1 MRVSVKSIVFAIVA
15 GCLATETQAQARAW
29 IVDDSH
35 EWPVRAFD
43 QSTLTINDGVASVLV
58 FAGWNAPVRR
68 SEGTYDFVLT
78 QSEIDCRGKRLRHLE
93 GVGFRY
99 GANTPSYHK
108 AEAEGWQTMDP
119 ASRWANF
126 MSLICNAAPGFS
138 NPYGRSTVEV
148 IRLAEERSSR

>member
-1 MRVSVKSIVFAIVA
+1 MSIVIKSIALAIVA
-15 GCLATETQAQARAW
+15 GCLATEAQAQFRTW
-29 IVDDSH
+29 IVDDSP

-68 SEGTYDFVLT
+68 SEGTYDFVLN

-99 GANTPSYHK
+99 GANTPSYHQT
-108 AEAEGWQTMDP
+108 EAEGWQTMDP

-126 MSLICNAAPGFS
+126 MSLICNSTPGYS
-138 NPYGRSTVEV
+138 NPYGQSTVEV
-148 IRLAEERSSR
+148 IRLAEGRLSR